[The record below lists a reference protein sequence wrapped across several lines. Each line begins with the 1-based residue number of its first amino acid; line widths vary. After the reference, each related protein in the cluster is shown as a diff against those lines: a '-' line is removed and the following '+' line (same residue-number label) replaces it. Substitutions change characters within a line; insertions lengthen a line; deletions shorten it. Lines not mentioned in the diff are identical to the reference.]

1 MSKATLAILTV
12 LCVSLALADDFKTI
26 EGKEYKNV
34 TVKRVEPDGL
44 VLSSKSGISKVYFAE
59 LPKDVQQRFNYDP
72 EKAAAYSADQNAQLE
87 QARKRQEEAMRQRQ
101 ENNIAAGNELA
112 ARDTAN
118 KQQKSIEELQ
128 YRYGELQKQETDLER
143 RIEEAEQLPRYLTG
157 QSGRKHYSYLNPV
170 WKDVPEWQRSLKDVL
185 CEKDQVRRQLEQAQH

>member
-128 YRYGELQKQETDLER
+128 FCALLPKRPR
-143 RIEEAEQLPRYLTG
+143 PFRIATHRW
-157 QSGRKHYSYLNPV
+157 N
-170 WKDVPEWQRSLKDVL
+170 RS
-185 CEKDQVRRQLEQAQH
+185 